1 MWKTRTR
8 RVRLAPTVW
17 GARRGIRLALV
28 VSLLC
33 PGVPLR
39 WGATPGEAA
48 EPVQQ
53 VAANADELLVV
64 DCLLPGQVRRL
75 GSRMNF
81 LTARR
86 PMKTTARDCEIRGGE
101 YVAYDRANYQ
111 TALKVWDPLAKGGDP
126 AAQTY
131 VGEIYEKG
139 LGVPPD
145 YAAAAQWY
153 RRAAEQGFS
162 RAAINLGSLYERG
175 LGVPRD
181 PQQALNWYRRASGLS
196 DLNFAVATPAP
207 VSGEVVR
214 LRKEVEEL
222 RRQLQEKQA
231 EFERTQRELDGLRRG
246 LEQRRSAT
254 DVERGDL
261 ARLRRELEEAR
272 ANAQTATGELRDRER
287 AIAEREA
294 RLAAKDREM
303 SDLRQAL
310 VRREQEAAGQ
320 RAEIERLRKREG
332 ETSASVT
339 RPVVPDAPPVIEL
352 IDPELVATRDIGV
365 RAVPLRAPLASV
377 PLVGRVTTGAG
388 LKSLTINGREAP
400 VDSENLFKAQVPVT
414 GEREEVRIVAIDR
427 GGRKSTLDFLIL
439 NRALRSM
446 AGGGGPGDPAGGP
459 RPNRSAF
466 GTYHALVIGNN
477 EYRQLR
483 PLQTAVNDAKELARI
498 LRDDYGFQVTLLLN
512 ATRYDILSALNKLRE
527 KLTEKDNLLIYYA
540 GHGELDKINQR
551 GHWLPIDA
559 EPKSSANWIS
569 NVAITDIF
577 NAMNVR
583 QLLVVADSC
592 YAGTL
597 TRSSVGDL
605 EAGMSEGER
614 LKLIELL
621 AQKRSRMVMTSGGVE
636 PVIDNV
642 GGSHSVFAQSVIDVL
657 RTTAGVLSGQEL
669 FRLLRLRVAA
679 AAQRVDISQVP
690 EYAPMK
696 FAGHE
701 SGDFVFLRLA
711 SN

>member
-1 MWKTRTR
+1 MRKTGKRP
-8 RVRLAPTVW
+8 VRLVPTGFAAW
-17 GARRGIRLALV
+17 PGLTFALV
-28 VSLLC
+28 VSFLC
-33 PGVPLR
+33 PAAPLR
-39 WGATPGEAA
+39 WGAAPGEGA

-75 GSRMNF
+75 GSRMNT

-101 YVAYDRANYQ
+101 YAAYDRANYQ
-111 TALKVWDPLAKGGDP
+111 TALKVWDSLARGGDP

-139 LGVPPD
+139 LGVTPD

-162 RAAINLGSLYERG
+162 RAAVNLGSLYERG

-196 DLNFAVATPAP
+196 DLNFSVAGPAP
-207 VSGEVVR
+207 VPGEVER

-222 RRQLQEKQA
+222 RRQLQAKQA
-231 EFERTQRELDGLRRG
+231 EFERTQRELEGLRRG
-246 LEQRRSAT
+246 LDQRRSAA

-261 ARLRRELEEAR
+261 ARMRRELEEAR
-272 ANAQTATGELRDRER
+272 GNAQTATGELRERER

-303 SDLRQAL
+303 GDLRQAL
-310 VRREQEAAGQ
+310 ARREQEAASQ

-332 ETSASVT
+332 ETSGSDT
-339 RPVVPDAPPVIEL
+339 RPVAPDAPPAIEL

-365 RAVPLRAPLASV
+365 RAVPLRAPMASV
-377 PLVGRVTTGAG
+377 PLVGRVTSGAG
-388 LKSLTINGREAP
+388 LKSLTINGREAA

-414 GEREEVRIVAIDR
+414 REREEVRIVAIDR
-427 GGRKSTLDFLIL
+427 TGRKSTLDFLIL
-439 NRALRSM
+439 NRAPQSP
-446 AGGGGPGDPAGGP
+446 AGGGGPGGPSPGP
-459 RPNRSAF
+459 RVNRGAF

-477 EYRQLR
+477 AYRQLR
-483 PLQTAVNDAKELARI
+483 PLQTAVNDAKEVARV

-527 KLTEKDNLLIYYA
+527 QLTEKDNLLIYYA
-540 GHGELDKINQR
+540 GHGELDKVNQR

-559 EPKSSANWIS
+559 EPNSSANWIS
-569 NVAITDIF
+569 NVAITDIL
-577 NAMNVR
+577 NAMSVR
-583 QLLVVADSC
+583 QLLVVVDSC

-605 EAGMSEGER
+605 EAGMSEAER

-636 PVIDNV
+636 PVIDSA
-642 GGSHSVFAQSVIDVL
+642 GGPHSVFAQSVLAVL
-657 RTTAGVLSGQEL
+657 RTNAEVLSGQEM

-690 EYAPMK
+690 EYAPIK